1 MATRRTSTS
10 RKPRRYLTR
19 RTISRL
25 RTYFHFL
32 DRDVLVSGLGG
43 GAAVDLYRDDATRL
57 DAFFGLGVVDALEAV
72 EEKLD
77 VPFASYSP
85 VN

>member
-1 MATRRTSTS
+1 M
-10 RKPRRYLTR
+10 
-19 RTISRL
+19 
-25 RTYFHFL
+25 
-32 DRDVLVSGLGG
+32 
-43 GAAVDLYRDDATRL
+43 DLYRDDATRL